1 MKTTKGFTAL
11 AAVCMLVAG
20 MFSCKVETEYI
31 DRTPEPDKKAPA
43 EIAALTAVAGNGKV
57 SLNWKN
63 PADEDLYQVEIT
75 ASPADGSLKS
85 PVYVAA
91 AKDTAGSFIAE
102 GLKAGTAY
110 TFTIKTIDK
119 ALNKSK
125 GVKTANAVQPI
136 DSTDTTPPAEVTDL
150 QAVAGNGKVSLTW
163 KNPAD
168 EDLYQVEISATPADG
183 VLKNPVYV
191 AATKDAVGSF
201 IAEGLKSGTAYT
213 FTIKTIDKALNK
225 SEGVKTENAVE
236 PVETLM
242 NITLTQNPLK
252 DTKTRGNVTVSVSSS
267 TAIKEAKWLKG
278 AKSTKAVFA
287 SGTVITGSSFE
298 VTENGMY
305 SVGVRDNDGRREVE
319 TIEIKNIDRTPPS
332 PVTGLTLGYSSAS
345 KTLSANWH
353 NPTDADFAG
362 LVLSWKKEGGTA
374 TEVALSKEK
383 ESYAITNIEADGS
396 KYFVSVKAKDDAGN
410 ESAVT
415 ETSMTPL
422 AGASAEITNVSL
434 SRTHLDNEM
443 TDRNISVAVTGNN
456 FDALT
461 SLSVQVTDGTTPQ
474 SPVSASI
481 DKVHNKATATV
492 SAPVPTYPSDDGKTY
507 TVKVIVNGSPAAQTA
522 TFKVTY
528 PAMVREIQLSKNPIN
543 FGTQPKVSVTVTGYN
558 FNIRVE
564 TKIKLLDSNG
574 SEVSASTVTVAE
586 TEGNET
592 EFSKELTLPGT
603 IWEYTVAVFFKGK
616 RQYTTETLQLYG
628 EPVIE
633 SVVIPKAGTPYG
645 GNKLPVKITGK
656 NFKTPDVTAGD
667 FSGSGAALS
676 NFKIESDTLT
686 TAEVVCPYVAG
697 NTTVTVMCKTA
708 SKNGV
713 LSVKDYGTGYEVG
726 KIVLADKSLVEKD
739 SYTAIDPNNPPVGV
753 ICGFTY
759 GYGVPKMIALHSSD
773 SNLSWAKDGSTGY
786 NKKFEGIICTPSK
799 TGRGAALTATF
810 TGDTDG
816 SDNWTYIKSIDPEET
831 AEAVVAKNY
840 PAFNW
845 VAQYNTKYADKLN
858 NKKFDWY
865 MPSLAELCGVY
876 KNRTAIDAS
885 LSKIH
890 GLENGSGYADAKL
903 ADDWYWSS
911 SDGWRVGFND
921 YYTGYNGYVQGLDKS
936 TSSWICC
943 VASF

>member
-20 MFSCKVETEYI
+20 MFSCKVETEYV

-43 EIAALTAVAGNGKV
+43 EVTDLQAAAGNGKV
-57 SLNWKN
+57 SLTWKN
-63 PADEDLYQVEIT
+63 PADEDLYQVEIS
-75 ASPADGSLKS
+75 AAPAEGTLKN

-91 AKDTAGSFIAE
+91 QKDAAGSFIAE

-110 TFTIKTIDK
+110 TFTLKTIDK
-119 ALNKSK
+119 SLNKSK
-125 GVKTANAVQPI
+125 GVETANAVKPI
-136 DSTDTTPPAEVTDL
+136 DSTDRTPPAEVTDL

-168 EDLYQVEISATPADG
+168 EDLYQVEISASPADG
-183 VLKNPVYV
+183 ALKNPVYV
-191 AATKDAVGSF
+191 AAQKDSAGSF
-201 IAEGLKSGTAYT
+201 IAEGLKAGTAYT
-213 FTIKTIDKALNK
+213 FTLKTIDKSLNK

-242 NITLTQNPLK
+242 SITLTQSPLK
-252 DTKTRGNVTVSVSSS
+252 EINTRGNVTVTVSSS
-267 TAIKEAKWLKG
+267 TSIKEAKWLKG
-278 AKSTKAVFA
+278 AKSAKEVFA

-332 PVTGLTLGYSSAS
+332 PVTGLTLGYSSS
-345 KTLSANWH
+345 IKTLTANWH
-353 NPTDADFAG
+353 NPTDSDFAG
-362 LVLSWKKEGGTA
+362 LVFSWKKEGGTA
-374 TEVALSKEK
+374 TEVPLSKET
-383 ESYAITNIEADGS
+383 ESHAIENIDADGS
-396 KYFVSVKAKDDAGN
+396 KYIVSVKAKDDAGN
-410 ESAVT
+410 ESAAA
-415 ETSMTPL
+415 ETSMTPVT
-422 AGASAEITNVSL
+422 GAAAEITGVSL
-434 SRTHLDNEM
+434 SRRHLDSEE
-443 TDRNISVAVTGNN
+443 TDRNITVTVTGNN

-461 SLSVQVTDGTTPQ
+461 SLLVQVTDGTTSQ

-481 DKVHNKATATV
+481 DKVHNKASAAV
-492 SAPVPTYPSDDGKTY
+492 IAPVPYSPSNAGKTY

-522 TFKVTY
+522 TFKVTT
-528 PAMVREIQLSKNPIN
+528 PAYIYQIQLSKNPIK
-543 FGTQPKVSVTVTGYN
+543 FGTQPKVGVTVKGTN
-558 FNIRVE
+558 FDIRGE
-564 TKIKLLDSNG
+564 TKIMLFDSKWA
-574 SEVSASTVTVAE
+574 EVSASTVTVAE
-586 TEGNET
+586 TEGTET
-592 EFSKELTLPGT
+592 EFSKELTLPG
-603 IWEYTVAVFFKGK
+603 ESGCYTVAVFFKGN

-633 SVVIPKAGTPYG
+633 SVLIHKAGISYG

-656 NFKTPDVTAGD
+656 NFMAPDVTAGD
-667 FSGSGAALS
+667 FSGSGATFS

-697 NTTVTVMCKTA
+697 DTNVTVTCKTV
-708 SKNGV
+708 SKSGV
-713 LSVKDYGTGYEVG
+713 LSVKDYSTGYEAG

-739 SYTAIDPNNPPVGV
+739 SYTAIDTSNPPVGV

-759 GYGVPKMIALHSSD
+759 GAPKMIALHSSD
-773 SNLSWAKDGSTGY
+773 SELPQWAKYGSTGY
-786 NKKFEGIICTPSK
+786 NTKFEGIICTPSE
-799 TGRGAALTATF
+799 TGSGTAWAATF

-816 SDNWTYIKSIDPEET
+816 SDNWEYIKSKDAEGT
-831 AEAVVAKNY
+831 ADAVVAENY

-845 VAQYNTKYADKLN
+845 VSQYNTKYADKLN

-885 LSKIH
+885 LAKIH
-890 GLENGSGYADAKL
+890 GLENGSGYADENL
-903 ADDWYWSS
+903 VNERYWSS
-911 SDGWRVGFND
+911 SQSYVNDIAWLVVFRFGDVDSDRKYDYNRVCCLSGF
-921 YYTGYNGYVQGLDKS
+921 
-936 TSSWICC
+936 
-943 VASF
+943 